1 MFKTHDLYVSKIKFT
16 EKSQADVVAN
26 GLTKEWEEYVTS
38 EKFPGTEDCWRVTN
52 RYDPRV
58 VEKYGVI
65 QNV

>member
-1 MFKTHDLYVSKIKFT
+1 MFKIHDLYVSRIKY
-16 EKSQADVVAN
+16 EGISQASMAAN
-26 GLTKEWEEYVTS
+26 NLTKEWGEYVTS